1 MRYVLILLVVLLFA
15 SCDSSRVYEQQ
26 VDFDRAWI
34 VTDKP
39 RFDFEIKDHTQV
51 YSLYYTVRN
60 SLDFPFSRLFVTY
73 TLQDSTGIQLRQE
86 LVSNYLF
93 DQKTGE
99 PQGSSGLG
107 DLYDHR
113 FPLVTN
119 YQFERPG
126 KYSITLEQFN
136 RRDTLDGVLAV
147 GARVELANSK

>member
-1 MRYVLILLVVLLFA
+1 MRYVLVLFA
-15 SCDSSRVYEQQ
+15 ALSLSSCDPSRVYEQQ

-34 VTDKP
+34 VIEKP

-51 YSLYYTVRN
+51 YNLYYTVRN
-60 SLDFPFSRLFVTY
+60 SLDFPFSRIFVTY
-73 TLQDSTGIQLRQE
+73 TLQDSTGAQLRQD

-147 GARVELANSK
+147 GARVELAKR